1 MQLPPSE
8 ADYTYKHMAHALSF
22 KTLDDFCE
30 IPKGHTGCFRH
41 HVAKDLGTHRFS
53 WSRDRFISYTFPEK
67 GLPMSLYTALTQHGI
82 SPRHRIFLAFSL
94 SKAIWQYY
102 DSKWMDVEWTLNSLQ
117 LLQTDSPDSEVPFLS
132 IRSARPDQTGRECEL
147 ERSFLHRYPYIFNLG
162 LLLVQLGSIN
172 RGQPDFT
179 EVSEKLTGIQKSNQL
194 CISCCNEIRNQTW
207 PAIGLPTK
215 VQTRYR
221 RIVEQCL
228 PISRDSKP
236 LFDEHLDAAGRKSA
250 LRECVVLPLLELI
263 QDMTDPEDT
272 LLLPSEMTR
281 RHDATGFQV
290 DVHPSSGPKSERYA
304 IKYYY
309 S

>member
-1 MQLPPSE
+1 MACALPFE
-8 ADYTYKHMAHALSF
+8 
-22 KTLDDFCE
+22 TLDDFCQ
-30 IPKGHTGCFRH
+30 IPTWDISCFRI
-41 HVAKDLGTHRFS
+41 HVAKDPGTHYFS
-53 WSRDRFISYTFPEK
+53 WSRDELFSDTFPAQ
-67 GLPMSLYTALTQHGI
+67 GLPISLYTALTQQGI
-82 SPRHRIFLAFSL
+82 SPRHRMFLAFSL

-102 DSKWMDVEWTLNSLQ
+102 DSKWMDVEWTLDTLQ
-117 LLQTDSPDSEVPFLS
+117 LLKTSSPDSEAPFLS
-132 IRSARPDQTGRECEL
+132 IKSARSDQTGREREL
-147 ERSFLHRYPYIFNLG
+147 ERTFVHRYPYIFNLG
-162 LLLVQLGSIN
+162 LLLVQLGSISP
-172 RGQPDFT
+172 GQMDFT
-179 EVSEKLTGIQKSNQL
+179 ADARHLTGTKKSNRL
-194 CISCCNEIRNQTW
+194 CISCCTEIRNQTW
-207 PAIGLPTK
+207 PAIGLPAE

-228 PISRDSKP
+228 PTGTGPKP
-236 LFDEHLDAAGRKSA
+236 LFDQHLDAGGRKSA